1 MKRKRITDSDNP
13 DRWVV
18 SYADFITLLFA
29 LFTTLYAISVVD
41 ADKLGKFVSSLNIAL
56 GTEREGRSGS
66 LIPELDTPVRLSDR
80 IEYELRGVVGSF
92 SKDLDVRRDERGV
105 IVSLGESYLFPSGSV
120 EIKESS
126 LKVLAELSLILK
138 GIPNKV
144 LIEGHTDN
152 MPVRNSRYRSNWEI
166 SALRAV
172 SVLRVF
178 VEKFGLPPERFI
190 VAGYGEYKP
199 LRENSTPEGRARN
212 RRVDIVI
219 LTEREAKML

>member
-1 MKRKRITDSDNP
+1 MRRKRVADNDNP

-41 ADKLGKFVSSLNIAL
+41 AVKLGKFVSSLNAAL
-56 GTEREGRSGS
+56 GTETARQSS
-66 LIPELDTPVRLSDR
+66 TVIPELGRPLQGYER

-92 SKDLDVRRDERGV
+92 SKDINVRRDERGV
-105 IVSLGESYLFPSGSV
+105 IVSLGGNSLFAPGSV
-120 EIKESS
+120 EVKESS
-126 LKVLAELSLILK
+126 LKVLAELSLIIK

-152 MPVRNSRYRSNWEI
+152 LPVRGSRYRSNWEI
-166 SALRAV
+166 STLRAV
-172 SVLRVF
+172 SVLRLF
-178 VEKFGLPPERFI
+178 IEKFGLPPQRFI

-199 LRENSTPEGRARN
+199 LRENTTPEGRAKN

>member
-1 MKRKRITDSDNP
+1 MRRRRIEDNDSP

-41 ADKLGKFVSSLNIAL
+41 TQKLDRFVNSLNSAL
-56 GTEREGRSGS
+56 GTETSS
-66 LIPELDTPVRLSDR
+66 QSSAVIPELVKPSRISER
-80 IEYELRGVVGSF
+80 IESELKGVVGSF
-92 SKDLDVRRDERGV
+92 SRDLNVRRDERGV
-105 IVSLGESYLFPSGSV
+105 IVSLGEGSLFAPGSV

-138 GIPNKV
+138 GISNKV

-152 MPVRNSRYRSNWEI
+152 LPVRSSRYRSNWEI
-166 SALRAV
+166 STLRAV
-172 SVLRVF
+172 SVLRLF
-178 VEKFGLPPERFI
+178 IEKFGLPPERFI

-199 LRENSTPEGRARN
+199 LRENTTHEGRAKN

-219 LTEREAKML
+219 LTDREAKML

>member
-1 MKRKRITDSDNP
+1 MRRKRIADNDNP

-41 ADKLGKFVSSLNIAL
+41 AEKLGRFVSSLNAAL
-56 GTEREGRSGS
+56 GTETARQQGAM
-66 LIPELDTPVRLSDR
+66 IPELARPVQLSDR

-92 SKDLDVRRDERGV
+92 SKEMTVRRDERGV
-105 IVSLGESYLFPSGSV
+105 IVSLGASSLFASGSV

-138 GIPNKV
+138 GVPNKV
-144 LIEGHTDN
+144 LIEGHTDS
-152 MPVRNSRYRSNWEI
+152 MPVRSSRYRSNWEI

-178 VEKFGLPPERFI
+178 VERFGLPPERFI

>member
-1 MKRKRITDSDNP
+1 MRRKRIEDNDSP

-41 ADKLGKFVSSLNIAL
+41 TQKLGKFVDSLNSAL
-56 GTEREGRSGS
+56 GTEALGQSGTV
-66 LIPELDTPVRLSDR
+66 IPELNKPLQISER

-92 SKDLDVRRDERGV
+92 SKDLSVRRDERGV
-105 IVSLGESYLFPSGSV
+105 IVSLGEGSLFAPGSV

-138 GIPNKV
+138 GISNKV

-152 MPVRNSRYRSNWEI
+152 LPVRSSRYRSNWEI
-166 SALRAV
+166 STMRAV
-172 SVLRVF
+172 SVLRLF
-178 VEKFGLPPERFI
+178 IEKFGLPPERFI

-199 LRENSTPEGRARN
+199 LRENTTPEGREIN

-219 LTEREAKML
+219 LTDREAKML

>member
-1 MKRKRITDSDNP
+1 MRRKRIADNDNP

-41 ADKLGKFVSSLNIAL
+41 AEKLGRFVSSLNAAL
-56 GTEREGRSGS
+56 GTETARQQGAM
-66 LIPELDTPVRLSDR
+66 IPELARPVQLSDR

-92 SKDLDVRRDERGV
+92 SKEITVRRDERGV
-105 IVSLGESYLFPSGSV
+105 IVSLGASSLFASGSV

-138 GIPNKV
+138 GVPNKV
-144 LIEGHTDN
+144 LIEGHTDS
-152 MPVRNSRYRSNWEI
+152 MPVRSSRYRSNWEI

-178 VEKFGLPPERFI
+178 VERFGLPPERFI

>member
-1 MKRKRITDSDNP
+1 MRRKRIADNDNP

-41 ADKLGKFVSSLNIAL
+41 AEKLGRFVSSLNAAL
-56 GTEREGRSGS
+56 GTETARQQGS
-66 LIPELDTPVRLSDR
+66 LIPELARPVQLSDR

-92 SKDLDVRRDERGV
+92 SKDMTVRRDERGV
-105 IVSLGESYLFPSGSV
+105 IVSLGASSLFASGSV

-138 GIPNKV
+138 GVPNKV
-144 LIEGHTDN
+144 LIEGHTDS
-152 MPVRNSRYRSNWEI
+152 MPVRSSRYRSNWEI

-178 VEKFGLPPERFI
+178 VERFGLPPERFI

>member
-1 MKRKRITDSDNP
+1 MRRRIEDNESP

-41 ADKLGKFVSSLNIAL
+41 TQKLGKFVNSLNSAL
-56 GTEREGRSGS
+56 GTEISEQGS
-66 LIPELDTPVRLSDR
+66 AVIPELVKPSRISKR
-80 IEYELRGVVGSF
+80 IESELRGVVGSF
-92 SKDLDVRRDERGV
+92 SRDLNVRRDERGV
-105 IVSLGESYLFPSGSV
+105 IVSLGEGSLFASGSV

-152 MPVRNSRYRSNWEI
+152 LPVRSSRYNSNWEI
-166 SALRAV
+166 STLRAV
-172 SVLRVF
+172 SVLRLF
-178 VEKFGLPPERFI
+178 IEKFGLPPERFI

-199 LRENSTPEGRARN
+199 LRENTTHEGRAKN

-219 LTEREAKML
+219 LTDREAKML

>member
-1 MKRKRITDSDNP
+1 MRRKRIEDNDSP

-41 ADKLGKFVSSLNIAL
+41 TQKLGKFVNSLNAAL
-56 GTEREGRSGS
+56 GTETSIQS
-66 LIPELDTPVRLSDR
+66 STVIPELGKPSQISER
-80 IEYELRGVVGSF
+80 IESELRGVVGSF
-92 SKDLDVRRDERGV
+92 SRDLNVRRDERGV
-105 IVSLGESYLFPSGSV
+105 IVSLGDSSLFASGSV

-126 LKVLAELSLILK
+126 LKVMAELSLILK

-152 MPVRNSRYRSNWEI
+152 LPVRSSRYRSNWEI
-166 SALRAV
+166 STLRAV
-172 SVLRVF
+172 SVLRLF
-178 VEKFGLPPERFI
+178 IEKFGLPPERFI

-199 LRENSTPEGRARN
+199 LRENTTPEGRAKN

-219 LTEREAKML
+219 LTDREAKML

>member
-1 MKRKRITDSDNP
+1 MRRKRIADNDNP

-41 ADKLGKFVSSLNIAL
+41 AEKLGRFMSSLNAAL
-56 GTEREGRSGS
+56 GTETARQQGAM
-66 LIPELDTPVRLSDR
+66 IPELARPVQLSDR

-92 SKDLDVRRDERGV
+92 SKEITVRRDERGV
-105 IVSLGESYLFPSGSV
+105 IVSLGASSLFASGSV

-138 GIPNKV
+138 GVPNKV
-144 LIEGHTDN
+144 LIEGHTDS
-152 MPVRNSRYRSNWEI
+152 MPVRSSRYRSNWEI

-178 VEKFGLPPERFI
+178 VERFGLPPERFI